1 MYMCTTVQLLILCI
15 MEKFGIEYHPQL
27 VVLAKGNALVIL
39 ANIVLV
45 ASAEPDVIILIAHI
59 WLLFKFYDLLTLDDV
74 ILQTISIY

>member
-1 MYMCTTVQLLILCI
+1 M
-15 MEKFGIEYHPQL
+15 
-27 VVLAKGNALVIL
+27 LAKGNALVIL
-39 ANIVLV
+39 ANIILV